1 MCAEWQMLL
10 RQSLKNQVH
19 HLLIISQ
26 TRMRLLQNEVRFVSD
41 TKKRLL
47 LKIHLSTSSMVQQP
61 SVIVIVTATKSLQT
75 NMRFFVQNDS
85 SSLVHLMMADSS
97 NISKILRAHIS
108 SLRRLIQSLNLVQE
122 NLIHFLM
129 DS

>member
-75 NMRFFVQNDS
+75 NMKFFVQNDS
-85 SSLVHLMMADSS
+85 FSLAHLMMADSS

-108 SLRRLIQSLNLVQE
+108 LRHRLIQSLNLVQE